1 MVAVKVGP
9 GLQIAAR
16 CIPGARS
23 RGKAKR
29 NGKDTHPERER
40 VRDRGRIVWWKLI
53 FVIWCSRQYPVD
65 TYSTTGGVWI
75 HFPFQDN
82 TTDLCLQHSRERV
95 CVCVVPVHLSDV
107 LWDCWLFPTLFQSF
121 TGTLLFA
128 TPCDVIGGSFCQ
140 CASEWFNNLDEANE
154 EEAASF
160 PSRRPFSPAPTEL
173 VVPSSFFF
181 SSSCHKSKAISF
193 CRKIPATNSALPF
206 VKFWRRTIAV
216 EVVSTVYVS
225 RCLLKVTLANTMSRN
240 STRKLKNMMF

>member
-95 CVCVVPVHLSDV
+95 CVCVCVVPVHLSDV

-160 PSRRPFSPAPTEL
+160 PSRRPF
-173 VVPSSFFF
+173 FFP
-181 SSSCHKSKAISF
+181 
-193 CRKIPATNSALPF
+193 RPATKVKRSAFVARSLRRNSALPF